1 MFKGLWCCFFI
12 KYIFCQRKPLI
23 TKKSDEHIE
32 NKDIPQ
38 QSFLDVGNI
47 LLQQGGIDLL
57 EIEEQTDNTV
67 IIENADIP
75 EQSFLDLGKILLEN
89 KSDNTLSQ

>member
-1 MFKGLWCCFFI
+1 MCKGLWCCFCM
-12 KYIFCQRKPLI
+12 KYIFFKRKPLI

-47 LLQQGGIDLL
+47 LLEQGGIDLL
-57 EIEEQTDNTV
+57 EVEEQTDNT
-67 IIENADIP
+67 IIENSDIP

-89 KSDNTLSQ
+89 KSDNPLS

>member
-1 MFKGLWCCFFI
+1 MIKDLWCCFCI
-12 KYIFCQRKPLI
+12 KYIFCKGNMLM
-23 TKKSDEHIE
+23 TKKSDEYIE

-57 EIEEQTDNTV
+57 ELEEQIDNTV

-89 KSDNTLSQ
+89 NDANSVT

>member
-1 MFKGLWCCFFI
+1 MKFI
-12 KYIFCQRKPLI
+12 FLKRKQLM

-38 QSFLDVGNI
+38 ESFLDVGNI
-47 LLQQGGIDLL
+47 LLEQGGIDLL
-57 EIEEQTDNTV
+57 EIEEQTDNIV

-89 KSDNTLSQ
+89 KSSNSLI

>member
-1 MFKGLWCCFFI
+1 MFKGLWCCFCI
-12 KYIFCQRKPLI
+12 KYIFGQRKPLI
-23 TKKSDEHIE
+23 TKKSDDHIE

-47 LLQQGGIDLL
+47 LLEQGGIDLL
-57 EIEEQTDNTV
+57 EVEEQTDNT
-67 IIENADIP
+67 IIENSDIP

-89 KSDNTLSQ
+89 KSDNPLS

>member
-1 MFKGLWCCFFI
+1 MFKGFRCCFCMKFI
-12 KYIFCQRKPLI
+12 FLKRKQLM

-38 QSFLDVGNI
+38 ESFLDVGNI
-47 LLQQGGIDLL
+47 LLEQGGIDLL
-57 EIEEQTDNTV
+57 EIEEQTDNIV

-89 KSDNTLSQ
+89 KSSNSLI